1 MNIVLIGY
9 MGSGKTSV
17 GKKLSDVLDYKFID
31 LDHYIEL
38 KEQMSISDI
47 FNNKGEIY
55 FRKIEN
61 LYLSKLLNEN
71 DNRVLALGGGT
82 PCYANNMNAIKNT
95 LDTKSIYL
103 KASINSLVQRLKDE
117 LNKRPL
123 ITHLKSK
130 DELSEFIGKHL
141 FERSYYYSQSNII
154 IETDNRAIDEI
165 IEDIILELF

>member
-1 MNIVLIGY
+1 MNIILIGY

-17 GKKLSDVLDYKFID
+17 GKKLSDILDCKFID
-31 LDHYIEL
+31 LDHFIEL
-38 KEQMSISDI
+38 KEKMSISEV

-55 FRKIEN
+55 FRKMEN
-61 LYLSKLLNEN
+61 FYLLNLLNVN

-82 PCYANNMNAIKNT
+82 PCYANNMNAIKNASN
-95 LDTKSIYL
+95 TKSIYL
-103 KASINSLVQRLKDE
+103 KASINSLVQRLEPE

-141 FERSYYYSQSNII
+141 FERSYYYSQSDFLIT
-154 IETDNRAIDEI
+154 TDNKSIDEI